1 MSTIFRYKYHLIAI
15 MILMAVLFA
24 GVKTK
29 VTRVTKEAKDL
40 PAVGT
45 QGQLEHALELFPI
58 QESGSILFLNADMD
72 LRHYILSRVQRALPK
87 AQKHRAF
94 EIAHS
99 VITQA
104 DHHGMDPLFLL
115 AVIATESS
123 FNLKARGRHGE
134 IGLMQLLPETAKWLA
149 PQAGLDA
156 TKLNLED
163 PSINIRLGA
172 TYFAQL
178 RKRFNH
184 HGTRYVS
191 AYNMGAKNVR
201 RLVRANREPNTYSAK
216 VLGNYK
222 KIYANLEK
230 SQATEPAFWRQ
241 LASVK

>member
-1 MSTIFRYKYHLIAI
+1 
-15 MILMAVLFA
+15 MAVLLA

-29 VTRVTKEAKDL
+29 VTHVTEDATDL
-40 PAVGT
+40 PPVGT

-58 QESGSILFLNADMD
+58 QESGSILSISANTD
-72 LRHYILSRVQRALPK
+72 LRSYILNRVKRALPK

-99 VITQA
+99 VITEA
-104 DHHGMDPLFLL
+104 NHHGMDPFFLL

-123 FNLKARGRHGE
+123 FNLKARGRQGE
-134 IGLMQLLPETAKWLA
+134 IGLMQLLPDTVSWLA
-149 PQAGLDA
+149 PQAGFGS
-156 TKLNLED
+156 TKIDLED
-163 PSINIRLGA
+163 PSVNIRLGA

-178 RKRFNH
+178 RRRFDH

-191 AYNMGAKNVR
+191 AYNMGVTNVR

-222 KIYANLEK
+222 KVYASLEK
-230 SQATEPAFWRQ
+230 SRATPPAFWQQ